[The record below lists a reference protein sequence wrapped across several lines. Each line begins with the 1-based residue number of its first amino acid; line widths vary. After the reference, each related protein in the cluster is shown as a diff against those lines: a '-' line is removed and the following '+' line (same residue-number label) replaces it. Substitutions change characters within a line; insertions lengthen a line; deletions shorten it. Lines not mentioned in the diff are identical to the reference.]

1 MILVRPIRFSLLL
14 ALGACFPFTPLTC
27 RRRVDVGQFGPY
39 IEPFK
44 LIRLP
49 SGDTLTVYRV
59 KYWTFTNG
67 DPSALQLE
75 YQTRV
80 AIDDT
85 AAVRTEAMRLWPVFR
100 PYVEE
105 AGTSTAFLTA
115 ADRHAATAG
124 AAHLMVTHY
133 FGTVLSRDSV
143 GMWRSKHGSATW
155 PDPLPIGGTIED
167 GVGIFERSGQPLVM
181 ARSRWAART
190 SWRIL

>member
-1 MILVRPIRFSLLL
+1 MVLLRPIRFSLLL

-27 RRRVDVGQFGPY
+27 GRHVDVGQFGPY

-67 DPSALQLE
+67 APSALQLE

-85 AAVRTEAMRLWPVFR
+85 AAVRAEAMRLWPVFR
-100 PYVEE
+100 PYVEQ
-105 AGTSTAFLTA
+105 AGTSAAFLTA
-115 ADRHAATAG
+115 TDRRAAAAG
-124 AAHLMVTHY
+124 AAHLTVMHY
-133 FGTVLSRDSV
+133 FGTVLSRDSA
-143 GMWRSKHGSATW
+143 GTWRSKHGSTAW
-155 PDPLPIGGTIED
+155 PEPLPIGGTIEN
-167 GVGIFERSGQPLVM
+167 GAGIFERSGQPLVITP
-181 ARSRWAART
+181 SR
-190 SWRIL
+190 